1 MIRTVDLFAV
11 FALAAAMTSGEGH
24 RHRATDPAR
33 VVRVRPAP
41 APGSFENVSREPRTV
56 EMTLVAAPARL
67 SLIPGPATDVY
78 AYNGS
83 VPGPTLEL
91 REGDRVIVHF
101 RNNLPEPTS
110 VHWHG
115 LHIPFDQDG
124 SPFHPVAPG
133 AAHDYRFTLRKGS
146 AGTYWYHPHPH
157 HRTGAQ
163 IGRGLYGAI
172 VVRADDDPL
181 PAMTDRVLVLSDNR
195 FRPDNSLDFPDP
207 ASPAGRIDAE
217 NGREG
222 PVFFVNGKVK
232 PEIDIRAGETQ
243 RWRLINASAARV
255 FRLAL
260 AGHKLVH
267 VGTDG
272 GLFEHPVEI
281 DEITLGVG
289 ERAEILVRGDAAP
302 AARTALQMLPYDRY
316 IPQTRPSDWNQTREL
331 LFLKYSSR
339 PRVQPLPIPTTLR
352 PIPALDTTRVA
363 AVRVMAL
370 TQHMINGRNMDMNRV
385 DASAK
390 LGDTEIWQ
398 IENLVGMDHPF
409 HLHGFQFQV
418 LDRNGVPE
426 RDRRWKDVVNVPRH
440 QTARFVVRYD
450 DHPGKWMFH
459 CHILDHEDHG
469 MMGILEVK

>member
-1 MIRTVDLFAV
+1 MKAARI
-11 FALAAAMTSGEGH
+11 AAAPPPRG
-24 RHRATDPAR
+24 A
-33 VVRVRPAP
+33 AP
-41 APGSFENVSREPRTV
+41 LVSESRTGRTV
-56 EMTLVAAPARL
+56 EFTLVAAPARL
-67 SLIPGPATDVY
+67 SLLPGAETDVY
-78 AYNGS
+78 AYNGN
-83 VPGPTLEL
+83 VPGPTLEVV
-91 REGDRVIVHF
+91 EGDRVIVHF
-101 RNNLPEPTS
+101 HNNLPEATT

-133 AAHDYRFTLRKGS
+133 ARHDYTFTLKKGS

-157 HRTGAQ
+157 HHTGAQ
-163 IGRGLYGAI
+163 VGRGLYGAI
-172 VVRADDDPL
+172 VVRAADDPL
-181 PAMTDRVLVLSDNR
+181 PAMTDRVLLLSDNR
-195 FRPDNSLDFPDP
+195 FKADNSLDFPDHET
-207 ASPAGRIDAE
+207 PAGRIDAE

-260 AGHKLVH
+260 PGHKLIH

-272 GLFEHPVEI
+272 GLFEHPVEV
-281 DEITLGVG
+281 DEVVLGVG
-289 ERAEILVRGDAAP
+289 ERAEVLVRADGAPGARAA
-302 AARTALQMLPYDRY
+302 LHMLPYDRY
-316 IPQTRPSDWNQTREL
+316 IPQTKPRDWNQTRDL
-331 LFLKYSSR
+331 LSLVYSSK
-339 PRVQPLPIPTTLR
+339 PRVEPVRIPATLR
-352 PIPALDTTRVA
+352 AIPALDTTHVT

-370 TQHMINGRNMDMNRV
+370 TQHMINGRQMDLDRV
-385 DASAK
+385 DVPAK

-409 HLHGFQFQV
+409 HLHGFQFQL

-450 DHPGKWMFH
+450 NHPGKWMFH

-469 MMGILEVK
+469 MMGVLEVK

>member
-1 MIRTVDLFAV
+1 MAGSFAV
-11 FALAAAMTSGEGH
+11 FALVAAAAPAQDH
-24 RHRATDPAR
+24 QHRATNPAR
-33 VVRVRPAP
+33 VTTVAQSSGATP
-41 APGSFENVSREPRTV
+41 FENVSREPQTV
-56 EMTLVAAPARL
+56 EVTLVAAPTRL
-67 SLIPGPATDVY
+67 SLIPGPATGVY

-83 VPGPTLEL
+83 VPGPTLEV
-91 REGDRVIVHF
+91 REGDRVIIHF
-101 RNNLPEPTS
+101 RNNLPEPTTI
-110 VHWHG
+110 HWHG

-133 AAHDYRFTLRKGS
+133 AKHDYTFTLRKGS

-157 HRTGAQ
+157 HNTGAQ
-163 IGRGLYGAI
+163 VGRGLYGAI
-172 VVRADDDPL
+172 VVRANDDPL
-181 PAMTDRVLVLSDNR
+181 PTMTDRVLVISDNR
-195 FRPDNSLDFPDP
+195 FRPDNSFDFPDP
-207 ASPAGRIDAE
+207 ASPAGRTDAE

-243 RWRLINASAARV
+243 RWRIINATASRV
-255 FRLAL
+255 LRLAVS
-260 AGHKLVH
+260 GHKLVH

-272 GLFEHPVEI
+272 GLFEHPVEV
-281 DEITLGVG
+281 DEVTLGVG
-289 ERAEILVRGDAAP
+289 ERAEVLVRAVAAP
-302 AARTALQMLPYDRY
+302 GARSALQMLPYDRY
-316 IPQTRPSDWNQTREL
+316 IPQTKPKDWDQTREL
-331 LFLKYSSR
+331 LSLKYSSK
-339 PRVQPLPIPTTLR
+339 PRVQPIRIPTTLR
-352 PIPALDTTRVA
+352 AIPVLDTTQVA

-370 TQHMINGRNMDMNRV
+370 TQHLINGRSMDMNRV
-385 DASAK
+385 DVSAR

-450 DHPGKWMFH
+450 NHPGKWMFH

-469 MMGILEVK
+469 MMG

>member
-1 MIRTVDLFAV
+1 MV
-11 FALAAAMTSGEGH
+11 ALVVSAAPAQDH
-24 RHRATDPAR
+24 QHRAANPPRTPT
-33 VVRVRPAP
+33 PAP
-41 APGSFENVSREPRTV
+41 TSAATPFVNVSREPRTV
-56 EMTLVAAPARL
+56 EVTLVAAPARL
-67 SLIPGPATDVY
+67 SLIPGRATDVY
-78 AYNGS
+78 AFNGS
-83 VPGPTLEL
+83 VPGPTLEV

-101 RNNLPEPTS
+101 RNNLPEPTT

-115 LHIPFDQDG
+115 LHIPFAQDG

-133 AAHDYRFTLRKGS
+133 AQHDYIFTLRKGS

-157 HRTGAQ
+157 HSTGAQ
-163 IGRGLYGAI
+163 VGRGLYGAI
-172 VVRADDDPL
+172 VVRAADDPL
-181 PAMTDRVLVLSDNR
+181 PAMTERVLVISDNR
-195 FRPDNSLDFPDP
+195 FRADNSLDFPEP
-207 ASPAGRIDAE
+207 ASAAGRIDAE

-222 PVFFVNGKVK
+222 PVFFVNGKVR

-243 RWRLINASAARV
+243 RWRIINASPSRV
-255 FRLAL
+255 LRLAL
-260 AGHKLVH
+260 SGHKLVH

-272 GLFEHPVEI
+272 GLFEHPVEV
-281 DEITLGVG
+281 DEVTLGVG
-289 ERAEILVRGDAAP
+289 ERAEVLVRATGAP
-302 AARTALQMLPYDRY
+302 GASSVLQMLPYDRY
-316 IPQTRPSDWNQTREL
+316 IPQTKPQDWNQTREL
-331 LFLKYSSR
+331 LSMRYSSS
-339 PRVQPLPIPTTLR
+339 PRVQAIRIPATLR
-352 PIPALDTTRVA
+352 AIPELDTTKVA

-370 TQHMINGRNMDMNRV
+370 TQHMINGRHMDMDRV
-385 DASAK
+385 DVSAK

-409 HLHGFQFQV
+409 HLHGFQFQL

-450 DHPGKWMFH
+450 NHPGKWMFH